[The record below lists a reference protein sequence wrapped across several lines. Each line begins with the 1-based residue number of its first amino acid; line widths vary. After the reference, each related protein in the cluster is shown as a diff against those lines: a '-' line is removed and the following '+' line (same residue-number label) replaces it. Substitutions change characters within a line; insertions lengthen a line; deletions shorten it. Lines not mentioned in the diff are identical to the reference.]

1 MVNNKRIK
9 TIVIMA
15 VLCICVVATY
25 IANAQT
31 GSENDPVISLS
42 YLKQVFQ
49 PEITEQ
55 MSFKVVSLNA
65 GQTLECKTGAELI
78 LRMGTAEVIATTKG
92 GLADVTVGYDL
103 SNGTAMPSN
112 HHLIVPVGDGRGV
125 KATSECLVMVK
136 GEYEIK

>member
-1 MVNNKRIK
+1 MIKNKLKIALV
-9 TIVIMA
+9 TM

-25 IANAQT
+25 IANAQI
-31 GSENDPVISLS
+31 GSDSDPVISLS

-55 MSFKVVSLNA
+55 MSFKVVSLEN
-65 GQTLECKTGAELI
+65 GHTLECSAGAELI
-78 LRMGTAEVIATTKG
+78 LRMGTANIVATTKG
-92 GLADVTVGYDL
+92 GLADVTAGYDL
-103 SNGTAMPSN
+103 QNGASMPAN

-125 KATSECLVMVK
+125 KATSDCLVMVK

>member
-103 SNGTAMPSN
+103 SNGTAMP
-112 HHLIVPVGDGRGV
+112 
-125 KATSECLVMVK
+125 
-136 GEYEIK
+136 

>member
-1 MVNNKRIK
+1 MIKNKLKIALV
-9 TIVIMA
+9 TM

-25 IANAQT
+25 IANAQI
-31 GSENDPVISLS
+31 GSDSDPVISLS

-55 MSFKVVSLNA
+55 MSFKVVSLEK
-65 GQTLECKTGAELI
+65 GHTLECSAGAELI
-78 LRMGTAEVIATTKG
+78 LRMGTANIVATTKG
-92 GLADVTVGYDL
+92 GLADVTAGYDL
-103 SNGTAMPSN
+103 QNGASMPAN

-125 KATSECLVMVK
+125 KATSDCLVMVK

>member
-112 HHLIVPVGDGRGV
+112 HQLIVPVGDGRGV